1 MTNCNLDL
9 DGIRYNLHSLTTKE
23 SLIQLLIKLNV
34 FKQSAVELK
43 LLGECNFSG
52 YNVRDWMSDVQL
64 KLEILSFSE
73 EEERKLKTLEQ
84 KLDDLLSNEKKIE
97 LELDSIQDLIKNS

>member
-1 MTNCNLDL
+1 MFL
-9 DGIRYNLHSLTTKE
+9 
-23 SLIQLLIKLNV
+23 
-34 FKQSAVELK
+34 KQSAVELK

-52 YNVRDWMSDVQL
+52 YNVRDWMYDVQL
-64 KLEILSFSE
+64 KLEILSFS

-84 KLDDLLSNEKKIE
+84 KLDDLLSNDKKIE

>member
-1 MTNCNLDL
+1 LINCNLDL

-43 LLGECNFSG
+43 LLDECNFSG

-73 EEERKLKTLEQ
+73 ERKLKTLEQ
-84 KLDDLLSNEKKIE
+84 KLDDLLSNDKKIE

>member
-1 MTNCNLDL
+1 MWSWY
-9 DGIRYNLHSLTTKE
+9 GIGYDLHSLTTKE
-23 SLIQLLIKLNV
+23 SLIQLLIKLNI
-34 FKQSAVELK
+34 FKQSAIELK
-43 LLGECNFSG
+43 LLDECNFSG

-73 EEERKLKTLEQ
+73 EERKLKTLEQ
-84 KLDDLLSNEKKIE
+84 KLDDLLSNDKKIE